1 MLPRAFETFT
11 DEFIQVLEDGINT
24 MDVILSSKYR
34 LRDRDSMNW
43 ELEELREITKKD
55 EPVKIVWC
63 RTGHYFQ
70 NVNSALEWAVLNE
83 MHGDPE
89 AVDIPGYIDK
99 IVKLHNEF
107 KNFIIEN
114 SIKPKNEK

>member
-1 MLPRAFETFT
+1 M
-11 DEFIQVLEDGINT
+11 QGLEDGINT

-34 LRDRDSMNW
+34 LRDLDSMNW
-43 ELEELREITKKD
+43 ELEELREVTKREDKQVVV
-55 EPVKIVWC
+55 EWC
-63 RTGHYFQ
+63 GSGHYFQ
-70 NVNSALEWAVLNE
+70 NIHSALEWAVLNE

-99 IVKLHNEF
+99 IMKLHNEF

-114 SIKPKNEK
+114 SVKPKNAN

>member
-1 MLPRAFETFT
+1 MLPRAFETVT
-11 DEFIQVLEDGINT
+11 DAFMQGLEDGINT

-34 LRDRDSMNW
+34 LRDCDSLNW
-43 ELEELREITKKD
+43 ELCELRDVTKKD
-55 EPVKIVWC
+55 GVNVTEWC

-70 NVNSALEWAVLNE
+70 NVHSALEWAVLNE

-107 KNFIIEN
+107 KSFIIEN